1 MQTISVASYL
11 SLCARKHQNS
21 LIDAEDDEK
30 MHQDIHCEESG
41 RASVVLVTAVN

>member
-1 MQTISVASYL
+1 MQIISVASYL
-11 SLCARKHQNS
+11 SLCARKRPNS